1 MGNFKFHKK
10 TGSGKGYGRHDYG
23 RPSFGADRGDR
34 EMFETVCSACGKT
47 TMVPFRPNGKKPVF
61 CNDCFKKNGGASDEP
76 RRSSFVKR
84 ADYGRRPDFEK
95 KPSGPIY
102 DGQIELI
109 NRKIDRLT
117 DMVKTLLAAN
127 GQVEAKPKKEKK
139 LENATPIEAP
149 ETMPEA

>member
-10 TGSGKGYGRHDYG
+10 TGSGKNFGHRDYG
-23 RPSFGADRGDR
+23 RPSFGGDR

-61 CNDCFKKNGGASDEP
+61 CNDCFKKQGGGADEP
-76 RRSSFVKR
+76 RRSTFVKR

-95 KPSGPIY
+95 KSTAQY
-102 DGQIELI
+102 DAQIEML

-117 DMVKTLLAAN
+117 DMVKTLLVS
-127 GQVEAKPKKEKK
+127 GKSEPKPKKEKK
-139 LENATPIEAP
+139 LKNATPIEVPETAP
-149 ETMPEA
+149 EV